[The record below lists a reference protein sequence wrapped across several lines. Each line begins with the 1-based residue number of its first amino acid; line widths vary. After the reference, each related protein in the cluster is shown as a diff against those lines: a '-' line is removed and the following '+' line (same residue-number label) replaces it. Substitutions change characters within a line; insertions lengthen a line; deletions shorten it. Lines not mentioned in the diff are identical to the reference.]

1 MYSTEYFFKEK
12 QIFMVAS
19 KFPTT
24 RTERLELGPDAVR
37 LPASWKEY
45 LDLLETCEYPVEF
58 DDNQI
63 ILMSIAS
70 NPHEAIVANIL
81 GLLYNLL
88 DQYPDMQALGINRHV
103 FIKEFQADYAP
114 DAQVVKGVPLE
125 HTLRKGLSAN
135 LNPHIIFEV
144 LSPSTREYDLS
155 TKLPRYKKIPTVRQ
169 IIYVEQTQPLV
180 SVYTRIRDTNQWI
193 NEDFDQLEQVFQI
206 EEQEVLVK
214 DLYKKIVFE

>member
-1 MYSTEYFFKEK
+1 
-12 QIFMVAS
+12 MVAS

-24 RTERLELGPDAVR
+24 LTERLELGPDAVR
-37 LPASWKEY
+37 LPATWNEY

-70 NPHEAIVANIL
+70 SPHEAIVINIAGIL
-81 GLLYNLL
+81 FNLFG
-88 DQYPDMQALGINRHV
+88 DDPQFYYAGSNRHI

-114 DAQVVKGVPLE
+114 DAHVVKGAPLE
-125 HTLRKGLSAN
+125 HTLRKGLTAN

-144 LSPSTREYDLS
+144 LSPSTREYDLG
-155 TKLPRYKKIPTVRQ
+155 TKLPRYKKISTVRQ
-169 IIYVEQTQPLV
+169 VIYVEQTQSLV
-180 SVYTRIRDTNQWI
+180 SVYTRIRDSNQWI
-193 NEDFDQLEQVFQI
+193 NEDFDRLEQVFKI
-206 EEQEVLVK
+206 ENEPVPVK